1 MTTTVWSSPL
11 SPLGSNKYSFNF
23 RTMTDRIVNP
33 VPREKSFLPP
43 GISAH
48 Q

>member
-11 SPLGSNKYSFNF
+11 SPLGSNKYSFNY
-23 RTMTDRIVNP
+23 RTMIDRIVNP
-33 VPREKSFLPP
+33 VPREKSSWCREL
-43 GISAH
+43 SAH